1 MTKTCSFF
9 SHLGRALSATREAIW
24 VTYHRQSTP
33 AVKFWSHAILL
44 WGELRVTLP
53 SPTLSRTPPLKKLH
67 KITTLS
73 MHSREASTL
82 ISALVFSVTL
92 PFQVFVHLIVNYQ
105 EWKFTTYFICALKV
119 EKNTGFFVTRQSMCV
134 QNTSFDLCCD
144 LWPAEFFGQMVCY
157 QGDLCI
163 ENYTAKGGDEIW
175 YVRIYRHLAI
185 YRKCVI
191 FSQKVVLPCF
201 ILIDSQHIYHF

>member
-1 MTKTCSFF
+1 MKIHNLF
-9 SHLGRALSATREAIW
+9 
-24 VTYHRQSTP
+24 Y
-33 AVKFWSHAILL
+33 
-44 WGELRVTLP
+44 LRIE
-53 SPTLSRTPPLKKLH
+53 SRKKHWLFCF
-67 KITTLS
+67 
-73 MHSREASTL
+73 
-82 ISALVFSVTL
+82 LVF
-92 PFQVFVHLIVNYQ
+92 FFFNYQ
-105 EWKFTTYFICALKV
+105 EWKFTTYFICALKL
-119 EKNTGFFVTRQSMCV
+119 EKNTGFFVTPQSMCV

-175 YVRIYRHLAI
+175 YVRTYRHLAI

-201 ILIDSQHIYHF
+201 ILIDSQHIYHFYASCDSAVLLRFLWRRNKYGCNMIHDQCFVEPFYRDVQ